1 MPPPD
6 ATLTIAV
13 EATAAAP
20 RTLVLRCPHA
30 VTTLPLPA
38 EAADGAAERA
48 ATSLAILQHYS
59 TTACACG
66 RVDTSPG
73 TVA

>member
-13 EATAAAP
+13 EADPAASGG

-30 VTTLPLPA
+30 VTTLPLPG
-38 EAADGAAERA
+38 EAAAAAERA
-48 ATSLAILQHYS
+48 ATTLAILQHYS
-59 TTACACG
+59 RTACACG
-66 RVDTSPG
+66 CDAR
-73 TVA
+73 

>member
-30 VTTLPLPA
+30 VTTLALPP
-38 EAADGAAERA
+38 AADATTERA

-66 RVDTSPG
+66 RADTAPG